1 MRTKRIRIIAA
12 LIAFAL
18 IVTAVLAGCKKPTV
32 NPVPTEK
39 PAETEAAT
47 DNGGETTP
55 PEETAAA
62 QDPTENPEET
72 ASQETEIPDATPT
85 PTPGPSE
92 TGSEEPGMT
101 EEPSLTPTPEP
112 GTETEEPTGT
122 EGATETA
129 TGEAPATESAPATEG
144 PAATAGN
151 TEKPTETATGN
162 VTPTP
167 TAQAPTATPTPE
179 ATPTPTPKPEYN
191 EALNV
196 FGSWDSDT
204 VKAFSNTNQTKVTLT
219 DEGIELSFTGG
230 SGDPHVDFN
239 VTKYSQITGKN
250 TLAGSAAAY
259 IVFWAKGNEKC
270 DGSFEVFTQT
280 PKAGDS
286 GTCSYN
292 IDSAW
297 HPIIVEMTATTLVRQ
312 TNLTKFRIDW
322 TSVGSQNGAKMVVKK
337 IEIYPDRNSALSAA
351 GLDQYVL
358 NIDTSITD
366 NDPLANTVLT
376 APNED
381 STLSLWFEQS
391 TEKLKQSITKSSGR
405 TGYTVKMAKNE
416 SENAQFFLSPK
427 SDVTVRIEVDPF
439 TNSSGETVDFVV
451 LFEYYHKI
459 NTLLYPDAVPPLT
472 GPIDI
477 KANTS
482 QGFLIQLTTKATT
495 KAGTY
500 NSVIHVFN
508 NATNQEIKRAAVA
521 VKVWDFALSEE
532 TEMRTAFAVW
542 YNYLGNSYSSDRA
555 QYESDEQYAQLNYL
569 DVNCYDFFL
578 RYRISVTDIPSGITS
593 GRGIQCMLNPRVTA
607 CRWGNYDYS
616 VWTDL
621 QNDGYTEK
629 PAWLWKII
637 YYPGEADEPR
647 ETAHFQAL
655 KSRAE
660 QAAASN
666 PDYRMVIPL
675 ERNLWIKEDGTVVSN
690 RQAAAYDSVGFVMK
704 YTNIYCPKLD
714 AFTPR
719 ELTFVKGS
727 STLQTPEHD
736 LIYGTYVDRVNA
748 EVAKGDELWTY
759 ICINPTQPYVNWQI
773 LSDGTETIVS
783 LWQMKQLGVTGLL
796 YWGVNVWKVNYWDNT
811 TNWPGPAQGDGNLIY
826 SGYKFRIFEPV
837 SSIRLEGVR
846 DGIEDYQMLCM
857 LEKKLG
863 TEAVQNLISKITT
876 SVVTY
881 TNDDDYIHAVRVRLG
896 DMLEQAMR
904 G

>member
-1 MRTKRIRIIAA
+1 MKTKQIRIIAA
-12 LIAFAL
+12 LIAFAMV
-18 IVTAVLAGCKKPTV
+18 VTVMLTGCKKPNV
-32 NPVPTEK
+32 NPAPTVQPSETEQATEAGNETGSPSETQ
-39 PAETEAAT
+39 PAEDTGNPENPT
-47 DNGGETTP
+47 DAP
-55 PEETAAA
+55 DVTAAP
-62 QDPTENPEET
+62 D
-72 ASQETEIPDATPT
+72 TEIPEATPT
-85 PTPGPSE
+85 PTPEPEATGTESE
-92 TGSEEPGMT
+92 QPGMT
-101 EEPSLTPTPEP
+101 EEPSATPTPEP

-122 EGATETA
+122 GDATA
-129 TGEAPATESAPATEG
+129 TAT
-144 PAATAGN
+144 ATAGN
-151 TEKPTETATGN
+151 TEQPTATS
-162 VTPTP
+162 T
-167 TAQAPTATPTPE
+167 QAPTNTPTPE
-179 ATPTPTPKPEYN
+179 ATPTPTPAPDYN

-196 FGSWDSDT
+196 FSCWDSDT
-204 VKAFSNTNQTKVTLT
+204 VKAFEKTNQTRVTLGS
-219 DEGIELSFTGG
+219 EGIEFSFTGG

-239 VTKYSQITGKN
+239 VTKYSQTTGKDS
-250 TLAGSAAAY
+250 LKGSDAAY
-259 IVFWAKGNEKC
+259 IVFWAKSNEKC

-286 GTCSYN
+286 GTCSYS
-292 IDSAW
+292 IDGAL
-297 HPIIVEMTATTLVRQ
+297 HPIIVEMTATTLVKQ
-312 TNLTKFRIDW
+312 ATLTRFRIDW
-322 TSVGSQNGAKMVVKK
+322 SSIGSQNGAVMTVSK
-337 IEIYPDRNSALSAA
+337 IEIFPDRNSALAAA
-351 GLDQYVL
+351 GLEKYIL

-381 STLSLWFEQS
+381 STMSLWFEQS
-391 TEKLKQSITKSSGR
+391 TEKLKQTVTTSSGR
-405 TGYTVKMAKNE
+405 KGYTVRMAKNE
-416 SENAQFFLSPK
+416 SENAQFFLAPK
-427 SDVTVRIEVDPF
+427 SDVTVRVELDPF
-439 TNSSGETVDFVV
+439 TNSTGDTVDAVL
-451 LFEYYHKI
+451 LFEYYHNI
-459 NTLLYPDAVPPLT
+459 NSFLYPDGLPPLR
-472 GPIDI
+472 GEPIEI
-477 KANTS
+477 KANRS
-482 QGFLIQLTTKATT
+482 QGFIIQLTTKPET

-500 NSVIHVFN
+500 NSVIHVYN
-508 NATNQEIKRAAVA
+508 NDTNQEIKRAAVA

-532 TEMRTAFAVW
+532 TELRTAFAVW
-542 YNYLGNSYSSDRA
+542 YNYLGNSYSSDRN
-555 QYESDEQYAQLNYL
+555 QYDSDEQYAQLAHL
-569 DVNCYDFFL
+569 DTNCYDFFL
-578 RYRISVTDIPSGITS
+578 RYRISVTDIPSGLTS
-593 GRGIQCMLNPRVTA
+593 GRGIQCMMNPRVTA
-607 CRWGNYDYS
+607 GRWGNYDYS

-629 PAWLWKII
+629 PAWLKKVI

-675 ERNLWIKEDGTVVSN
+675 ERNLWLKADGTVISN
-690 RQAAAYDSVGFVMK
+690 KLSADYDSVGFVMK

-727 STLQTPEHD
+727 STLQSPEHD
-736 LIYGTYVDRVNA
+736 RMFGTYLDRVRP

-796 YWGVNVWKVNYWDNT
+796 YWGVNVWKVNFWDNT
-811 TNWPGPAQGDGNLIY
+811 TNWPGPAQGDGCLIY
-826 SGYKFRIFEPV
+826 SGYKYRIFEPI
-837 SSIRLEGVR
+837 STIRLEGIR

-896 DMLEQAMR
+896 DMVEQAMR